1 MTSLASCSFLMS
13 YLILYISPYCERT
26 SDLSVWYEVWGVIHR
41 GKKTPFLG
49 KTQQR
54 QVQDHKV
61 ITKLFTNLRP
71 GWSIP
76 YIGSKVLTSSRCSK
90 LARLSQGQG
99 ASLTGH
105 IVLRCHIQEAECLC
119 LHRPCCT
126 HCRGTGQ
133 VRGAEAVGGI
143 RGRGL
148 VIKGGSRVLKGLG
161 GSR

>member
-1 MTSLASCSFLMS
+1 MSCFKADNYVVIFLHDKFSFMFFPDVLS
-13 YLILYISPYCERT
+13 YLIYFAILRPNKRSKCMVRG
-26 SDLSVWYEVWGVIHR
+26 LGVIHR
-41 GKKTPFLG
+41 GEKNPFLG

-71 GWSIP
+71 GWSIR
-76 YIGSKVLTSSRCSK
+76 YIGSRVLTSSRCSK

-105 IVLRCHIQEAECLC
+105 IVLGCHIQEAECLC

-133 VRGAEAVGGI
+133 VRGAVVVGGYQ
-143 RGRGL
+143 G
-148 VIKGGSRVLKGLG
+148 
-161 GSR
+161 